1 MKTALTLAAGLLVAT
16 LSGRASADGAPPVK
30 GKAPP
35 PASAPAQAKTVEM
48 TKPFD
53 GSKLGSR
60 DAASDKEVAR
70 VNERCVSDP
79 FSREGPSPQENA
91 RCNLAVARLVA
102 RGKKAAPSI
111 LAALN
116 EKSDDASYYAS
127 NRLLFALGKIDD
139 KKVRKALVDGFV
151 AIAKDEMEDQTDIVY
166 QIPETLEAMMGAAP
180 DTAAPWKDASVT
192 DAWQEHRQTA
202 ARWRSFVEANEGQS
216 RKQIAQEHLSQARK
230 EKGDKDPEK
239 AYRAIAFLI
248 SRSPNE
254 ALKAAKAYQKRDDLE
269 DNVASEFESLKVQ
282 AEMQIEE
289 QQARAARAKAKS

>member
-16 LSGRASADGAPPVK
+16 LAGRASADGAPPVK

-35 PASAPAQAKTVEM
+35 RASAPAQAKTVET

-53 GSKLGSR
+53 ASKLGAR
-60 DAASDKEVAR
+60 DAASDKEVER

-79 FSREGPSPQENA
+79 FSREGPSPQETA
-91 RCNLAVARLVA
+91 KCNLAVARLVA

-116 EKSDDASYYAS
+116 AKNEDASYYGKG
-127 NRLLFALGKIDD
+127 RLLFALGKIDD
-139 KKVRKALVDGFV
+139 KKVRKALVDGFA
-151 AIAKDEMEDQTDIVY
+151 AIAKEEMEDQTDIVY

-180 DTAAPWKDASVT
+180 ETPAPWKDASVT

-202 ARWRSFVEANEGQS
+202 ARWKSFVEANEAQS
-216 RKQIAQEHLSQARK
+216 RKQISQDRFAQARK
-230 EKGDKDPEK
+230 EKADKDPEK
-239 AYRAIAFLI
+239 AYRAIAFLL

-269 DNVASEFESLKVQ
+269 DDVASEFESLQSQ

-289 QQARAARAKAKS
+289 RQAQAARAKAKS